1 MLIEWVSITFICKKY
16 NTCEISRVCNNQCLL
31 LKGQRDHAW
40 LWLTYFDFD
49 LEMDLIG
56 ISLIGT
62 DDFIRKIEFFE

>member
-1 MLIEWVSITFICKKY
+1 MRDC
-16 NTCEISRVCNNQCLL
+16 VCYI
-31 LKGQRDHAW
+31 
-40 LWLTYFDFD
+40 LTSN

>member
-1 MLIEWVSITFICKKY
+1 MKSVGCVTIDVYCSKENVIMRDC
-16 NTCEISRVCNNQCLL
+16 VC
-31 LKGQRDHAW
+31 HI
-40 LWLTYFDFD
+40 LTSN